1 MPRDD
6 EECGNVIM
14 HSDEH
19 DWKERVSDYLVVDV
33 VKERSS
39 ST

>member
-6 EECGNVIM
+6 EECSNAM

-19 DWKERVSDYLVVDV
+19 EQKERGRIVFGV
-33 VKERSS
+33 
-39 ST
+39 